1 MDHGGARVLV
11 PEQCL
16 GSPDVVISLKEVGSK
31 AVAKNAQL
39 FFIRR
44 HLRDELMQG
53 VFGTSAAIGFQL
65 DLGVKLGVFY
75 STIPYCTL
83 LGKSLLRNDTETY

>member
-44 HLRDELMQG
+44 HLRDGQMQS
-53 VFGTSAAIGFQL
+53 VLGTFAAVGFQL

-75 STIPYCTL
+75 YTL
-83 LGKSLLRNDTETY
+83 LHLTREKLIEERY